1 MLTVFLDSISINARY
16 NEKHELIED
25 LLSRDPSI
33 FKICRTTCDIEQE
46 KKNEYYYFNHIKL
59 NLKEEWYIKTL
70 FSNLPELYSASK
82 YTQNVNIVRLL
93 KSLAFRFRKL
103 FYCINCIGIEHYFG
117 NLKKNPI
124 EPTV

>member
-46 KKNEYYYFNHIKL
+46 KIK
-59 NLKEEWYIKTL
+59 KIPSVPKIEGKAYDQKTL
-70 FSNLPELYSASK
+70 NSIYQNLSFHPKNSCQE
-82 YTQNVNIVRLL
+82 QFFFFLL
-93 KSLAFRFRKL
+93 NF
-103 FYCINCIGIEHYFG
+103 
-117 NLKKNPI
+117 
-124 EPTV
+124 